1 MTNKQ
6 YLDYDGLKEVLTKL
20 KEKFASI
27 DAIIFKDAVA
37 NVAALPALG
46 AAKAGWMYTITSED
60 TTTADFVE
68 GVGKTIDAFSEVVC
82 VNKGTEAVPEL
93 KWFVMGNVF
102 SLKDKVSFGE
112 TLPVAPVD
120 KQAFCYTGENTYTYT
135 AATPSGSEN
144 PAAYSWYEKVGENYT
159 PSTDVSVDPGKT
171 YYERKDDKIKG
182 IIYVYDAAESK
193 WISGAADSDTD
204 MVPITD
210 TEIDNL
216 FNELWPT
223 A

>member
-1 MTNKQ
+1 MADKQ

-46 AAKAGWMYTITSED
+46 DAKAGWMYTITSED

-82 VNKGTEAVPEL
+82 VNKGTEAAPVL

-171 YYERKDDKIKG
+171 YYEREDDKIKG

-193 WISGAADSDTD
+193 WISGTADSDTD

-210 TEIDNL
+210 TEIDSL
-216 FNELWPT
+216 FDELWPT

>member
-1 MTNKQ
+1 MANKQ

-27 DAIIFKDAVA
+27 DAVIFKDAVA

-46 AAKAGWMYTITSED
+46 DAKAGWMYTITSED

-68 GVGKTIDAFSEVVC
+68 GTGKVIDAFSEVVC
-82 VNKGTEAVPEL
+82 VNKGTESVPVL

-112 TLPVAPVD
+112 ELPVAPVD

-159 PSTDVSVDPGKT
+159 PSTDTFIDPGKT

-210 TEIDNL
+210 AEIDSL
-216 FNELWPT
+216 FDELWPT

>member
-1 MTNKQ
+1 MANKQ

-27 DAIIFKDAVA
+27 DAITFKDAVA
-37 NVAALPALG
+37 NVAALPALSV
-46 AAKAGWMYTITSED
+46 AKAGWMYTITSED

-68 GVGKTIDAFSEVVC
+68 GTGKVIDAFSEVVC
-82 VNKGTEAVPEL
+82 VNKGTESVPEL

-112 TLPVAPVD
+112 ELPVAPFN
-120 KQAFCYTGENTYTYT
+120 KQVFCYTGENTYKYT
-135 AATPSGSEN
+135 AATPSGTEN

-171 YYERKDDKIKG
+171 YYEREDDKIKG
-182 IIYVYDAAESK
+182 IIYVYDSAESK
-193 WISGAADSDTD
+193 WISGATGGDTD

-210 TEIDNL
+210 TEIDSL
-216 FNELWPT
+216 FDELWPI

>member
-1 MTNKQ
+1 MASKQ

-37 NVAALPALG
+37 SVAALPALG
-46 AAKAGWMYTITSED
+46 DAKAGWMYTITEED

-68 GVGKTIDAFSEVVC
+68 GAGKTIDAFSEVVC
-82 VNKGTEAVPEL
+82 VNKGTESAPVL
-93 KWFVMGNVF
+93 KWFVLGNVF

-112 TLPVAPVD
+112 TLPVAPFD
-120 KQAFCYTGENTYTYT
+120 KQAFCYTGENTYKYEEV
-135 AATPSGSEN
+135 TPTGSEN

-159 PSTDVSVDPGKT
+159 PSTDTFVDPGKT
-171 YYERKDDKIKG
+171 YYEREDDLIKG
-182 IIYVYDAAESK
+182 IIYVYDASADE
-193 WISGAADSDTD
+193 WISGATGGDTD

-210 TEIDNL
+210 TEIDDL
-216 FNELWPT
+216 FDELWPT
-223 A
+223 T

>member
-1 MTNKQ
+1 MANKQ

-46 AAKAGWMYTITSED
+46 DAKAGWMYTITSED
-60 TTTADFVE
+60 MTTADFVE
-68 GVGKTIDAFSEVVC
+68 GTGKTIDAFSEVVC
-82 VNKGTEAVPEL
+82 VNKGTEAVPVL

-112 TLPVAPVD
+112 TFPVAPVD

-135 AATPSGSEN
+135 AATPAGSEN

-182 IIYVYDAAESK
+182 IIYVYDALATK
-193 WISGAADSDTD
+193 WIPGTVDSDTD

-210 TEIDNL
+210 TEIDSL
-216 FNELWPT
+216 FDELWPT

>member
-1 MTNKQ
+1 MANKQ
-6 YLDYDGLKEVLTKL
+6 YLDYEGLKEVLTKL

-37 NVAALPALG
+37 NVAALPALSDV
-46 AAKAGWMYTITSED
+46 KAGWMYTITGEG

-68 GVGKTIDAFSEVVC
+68 GTGKVIDAFSEVVC
-82 VNKGTEAVPEL
+82 VNKGTESVPAL

-102 SLKDKVSFGE
+102 SLKDKASFGE
-112 TLPVAPVD
+112 ELPVAPFD
-120 KQAFCYTGENTYTYT
+120 KQAFCYTGENTYKFT
-135 AATPSGSEN
+135 AATPAGSEN

-159 PSTDVSVDPGKT
+159 PSTDTFVDPGKT
-171 YYERKDDKIKG
+171 YYTREDDKIKG

-193 WISGAADSDTD
+193 WIPGTTDSDTD

-216 FNELWPT
+216 FDELWPT
-223 A
+223 T

>member
-1 MTNKQ
+1 MAINQ
-6 YLDYDGLKEVLTKL
+6 YLDKAGLKEVLTKL

-27 DAIIFKDAVA
+27 DAIVFKDAVA
-37 NVAALPALG
+37 NVAALPSLSD
-46 AAKAGWMYTITSED
+46 AKAGWMYTITSED

-68 GVGKTIDAFSEVVC
+68 GDGKPIDAFSEVVC
-82 VNKGTEAVPEL
+82 VNKGTESVPVL

-112 TLPVAPVD
+112 ELPVAPFD
-120 KQAFCYTGENTYTYT
+120 KQAFCYTGENTYKYT
-135 AATPSGSEN
+135 AATPSGTEN
-144 PAAYSWYEKVGENYT
+144 PAAYFWYEKTGDTYT
-159 PSTDVSVDPGKT
+159 LSVDVSVDPGKT
-171 YYERKDDKIKG
+171 YYEREDDKIKG

-193 WISGAADSDTD
+193 WISGTADSDTD

-216 FNELWPT
+216 FDELWPT
-223 A
+223 T

>member
-1 MTNKQ
+1 MATNQ
-6 YLDYDGLKEVLTKL
+6 YLDKAGLKKVLKKL

-37 NVAALPALG
+37 NITALPALSD
-46 AAKAGWMYTITSED
+46 AKAGWMYTITSED

-68 GVGKTIDAFSEVVC
+68 GTGKVIDAFSEVVC
-82 VNKGTEAVPEL
+82 VNKGTESVPEL
-93 KWFVMGNVF
+93 KWFIMGNVF

-112 TLPVAPVD
+112 ELPVAPFD
-120 KQAFCYTGENTYTYT
+120 KQAFCYTGENTYKYT
-135 AATPSGSEN
+135 ATTPSGTES

-171 YYERKDDKIKG
+171 YYEREDDKIKG

-204 MVPITD
+204 MAPITG

-223 A
+223 T

>member
-1 MTNKQ
+1 MATNQ
-6 YLDYDGLKEVLTKL
+6 YLDKAGLKEVLKKL

-27 DAIIFKDAVA
+27 DAIVFKDAVA
-37 NVAALPALG
+37 NVAALPALSD
-46 AAKAGWMYTITSED
+46 AKAGWMYTITSED

-68 GVGKTIDAFSEVVC
+68 GDGKTIDPYSEVVC
-82 VNKGTEAVPEL
+82 VNKGTESVPVL

-112 TLPVAPVD
+112 TLPVTPLD
-120 KQAFCYTGENTYTYT
+120 KQAFCYTGENTYKYT
-135 AATPSGSEN
+135 AATPSGTEN

-159 PSTDVSVDPGKT
+159 PSTDTSVDPGKT
-171 YYERKDDKIKG
+171 YYEREDDKIKG

-193 WISGAADSDTD
+193 WISGVADSDTD

-223 A
+223 T

>member
-1 MTNKQ
+1 MATNQ
-6 YLDYDGLKEVLTKL
+6 YLDKAGLKEVLKKL

-27 DAIIFKDAVA
+27 DAIVFKDVVA
-37 NVAALPALG
+37 NVAALPALSD
-46 AAKAGWMYTITSED
+46 AKAGWMYTITSED

-68 GVGKTIDAFSEVVC
+68 GDGKTIDPYSEVVC
-82 VNKGTEAVPEL
+82 VNKGTESIPVL

-112 TLPVAPVD
+112 TLPVTPFD
-120 KQAFCYTGENTYTYT
+120 KQAFCYTGENTYKYT
-135 AATPSGSEN
+135 AATPSGTEN
-144 PAAYSWYEKVGENYT
+144 PAAYSWYEKVDENYT

-171 YYERKDDKIKG
+171 YYTREDDKIKG

-193 WISGAADSDTD
+193 WISGTADSDTD

-210 TEIDNL
+210 TEVDNL

-223 A
+223 T

>member
-1 MTNKQ
+1 MANKQ
-6 YLDYDGLKEVLTKL
+6 YLDTAGLKEVLTKL

-27 DAIIFKDAVA
+27 DAIVFKDAVA

-46 AAKAGWMYTITSED
+46 DAKAGWMYTITEED

-68 GVGKTIDAFSEVVC
+68 GVGKIIDAFSEVVC
-82 VNKGTEAVPEL
+82 VNKGTESAPAL

-112 TLPVAPVD
+112 ELPVAPFD
-120 KQAFCYTGENTYTYT
+120 KQAFCYTGENTYKFT
-135 AATPSGSEN
+135 AATPAGSEN

-159 PSTDVSVDPGKT
+159 PSTDTFVDPGKT
-171 YYERKDDKIKG
+171 YYEREDDKIKG

-193 WISGAADSDTD
+193 WIPGSADSDTG
-204 MVPITD
+204 MVPITG

-216 FNELWPT
+216 FDELWPT
-223 A
+223 T

>member
-1 MTNKQ
+1 MATNQ
-6 YLDYDGLKEVLTKL
+6 YLDKAGLKEVLKKL
-20 KEKFASI
+20 KKKFASI
-27 DAIIFKDAVA
+27 YAIVFKDVVT
-37 NVAALPALG
+37 NVAALPALS

-68 GVGKTIDAFSEVVC
+68 GDGKTIDPYSEVVC
-82 VNKGTEAVPEL
+82 VNKGTESVPVL

-112 TLPVAPVD
+112 TLPVTPFD
-120 KQAFCYTGENTYTYT
+120 KQAFCYTGENTYKYT
-135 AATPSGSEN
+135 AATPSGTEN
-144 PAAYSWYEKVGENYT
+144 PAAYSWYEKTGDTYT
-159 PSTDVSVDPGKT
+159 LSVDVSVDPGKT
-171 YYERKDDKIKG
+171 YYEREDSLIKG

-193 WISGAADSDTD
+193 WISGTADSDTD
-204 MVPITD
+204 IVPITD

-223 A
+223 T

>member
-1 MTNKQ
+1 MATNQ
-6 YLDYDGLKEVLTKL
+6 YLDKAGLKEVLKKL

-27 DAIIFKDAVA
+27 DAIVFKDAVA
-37 NVAALPALG
+37 NVAALPALSD
-46 AAKAGWMYTITSED
+46 AKAGWMYTITSEG

-68 GVGKTIDAFSEVVC
+68 GNGKTIDPYSEVVC
-82 VNKGTEAVPEL
+82 VNKGTESVPVL

-112 TLPVAPVD
+112 TLPVTPFD
-120 KQAFCYTGENTYTYT
+120 KQAFCYTGENTYKYT
-135 AATPSGSEN
+135 AATPSGTEN

-159 PSTDVSVDPGKT
+159 LSVDVSVNPGKT
-171 YYERKDDKIKG
+171 YYEREDDKIKG

-193 WISGAADSDTD
+193 WISGATGGDTD
-204 MVPITD
+204 MVPITG

-223 A
+223 T

>member
-1 MTNKQ
+1 MSNKQ
-6 YLDYDGLKEVLTKL
+6 YLDYKGLKKVLTKL

-27 DAIIFKDAVA
+27 DAIVFKDAVA
-37 NVAALPALG
+37 NIAALPALG
-46 AAKAGWMYTITSED
+46 DAKAGWMYTINSED

-68 GVGKTIDAFSEVVC
+68 GTGKAIDAFSEVVC
-82 VNKGTEAVPEL
+82 VNKGTESVPVL

-102 SLKDKVSFGE
+102 SIKDKMSFGE
-112 TLPVAPVD
+112 EFPVAPFD
-120 KQAFCYTGENTYTYT
+120 KQAFCYTGENTYKYT
-135 AATPSGSEN
+135 AATPSGTEN
-144 PAAYSWYEKVGENYT
+144 PAAYSWYEKVDENYT

-171 YYERKDDKIKG
+171 YYEREDDKIKG
-182 IIYVYDAAESK
+182 IVYVYDAVESK
-193 WISGAADSDTD
+193 WISGSADSDTD

-223 A
+223 T

>member
-1 MTNKQ
+1 MATNQ
-6 YLDYDGLKEVLTKL
+6 YLDKAGLKEVLTKL

-27 DAIIFKDAVA
+27 DAIVFKDAVA

-46 AAKAGWMYTITSED
+46 DTKAGWMYTITSED
-60 TTTADFVE
+60 TTTVDFVE
-68 GVGKTIDAFSEVVC
+68 GDGKTIDPYSEVVC
-82 VNKGTEAVPEL
+82 VNKGTESVPVL

-112 TLPVAPVD
+112 TLPVTPFN
-120 KQAFCYTGENTYTYT
+120 KQAFCYTGENTYKYT
-135 AATPSGSEN
+135 AAIPSGTEN

-159 PSTDVSVDPGKT
+159 PSTDTSVDPGKT
-171 YYERKDDKIKG
+171 YYEREDGLIKG
-182 IIYVYDAAESK
+182 ITYVYDAAESK
-193 WISGAADSDTD
+193 WISGTADSDTD

-223 A
+223 T

>member
-1 MTNKQ
+1 MATNQ
-6 YLDYDGLKEVLTKL
+6 YLDKAGLKEVLKKL

-37 NVAALPALG
+37 NVAALPALSDV
-46 AAKAGWMYTITSED
+46 KAGWMYTITGED

-68 GVGKTIDAFSEVVC
+68 GTGKTIDPYSEVVC
-82 VNKGTEAVPEL
+82 VNKGTESVPVL

-112 TLPVAPVD
+112 TLPVTPFD
-120 KQAFCYTGENTYTYT
+120 KQAFCYTGENTYKFT
-135 AATPSGSEN
+135 AATPAGSEN

-159 PSTDVSVDPGKT
+159 PSTDTFVDPGKT
-171 YYERKDDKIKG
+171 YYEREDDKIKG

-193 WISGAADSDTD
+193 WISGTADSDTD

-216 FNELWPT
+216 FNKLWST
-223 A
+223 T

>member
-1 MTNKQ
+1 MATNQ
-6 YLDYDGLKEVLTKL
+6 YLDKAGLKKVLKKL

-27 DAIIFKDAVA
+27 DAIVFKDAVA
-37 NVAALPALG
+37 NIAALPALSD
-46 AAKAGWMYTITSED
+46 AKAGWMYTINSED

-68 GVGKTIDAFSEVVC
+68 GTGKAIDAFSEVVC
-82 VNKGTEAVPEL
+82 VNKGTESVPEL

-112 TLPVAPVD
+112 ELPVAPFD
-120 KQAFCYTGENTYTYT
+120 KQAFCYTGENTYKYS
-135 AATPSGSEN
+135 AATPTGSES

-171 YYERKDDKIKG
+171 YYEREDDKIKG
-182 IIYVYDAAESK
+182 IIYVYDSAESK
-193 WISGAADSDTD
+193 WISGATGGDTD
-204 MVPITD
+204 MVPITG
-210 TEIDNL
+210 TEIDSL
-216 FNELWPT
+216 FDELWPT

>member
-1 MTNKQ
+1 MATNQ
-6 YLDYDGLKEVLTKL
+6 YLDKAGLKEVLTKL

-37 NVAALPALG
+37 NVAALPALSD
-46 AAKAGWMYTITSED
+46 AKAGWMYTITGED

-68 GVGKTIDAFSEVVC
+68 GTGKVIDAFSEVVC
-82 VNKGTEAVPEL
+82 VNKGTESVPVL

-112 TLPVAPVD
+112 TLPVTPFD
-120 KQAFCYTGENTYTYT
+120 KQAFCYTGENTYKFT
-135 AATPSGSEN
+135 AATPAGSEN
-144 PAAYSWYEKVGENYT
+144 PAAYSWYEKVGENYK
-159 PSTDVSVDPGKT
+159 PSTDTFVDPGKT
-171 YYERKDDKIKG
+171 YYEREDDKIKG

-193 WISGAADSDTD
+193 WISGTADSDTD
-204 MVPITD
+204 MVPITG

-223 A
+223 T